1 MSASVAALWERAR
14 AEGDPNLFC
23 EAVPYA
29 KFLGLTASLDSSG
42 EVETVAVSMP
52 YIERLGGNMSVP
64 ALHGGTLGSL
74 METAA
79 VLTGFWLAQGARPRI
94 INITVDYLRPA
105 FLEDTVATCKVLRH
119 GRRIITVQTYARQGE
134 TLVAAAKVHLMISA

>member
-1 MSASVAALWERAR
+1 VSESVEALWARAR
-14 AEGDPNLFC
+14 EAGDPNVMC

-29 KFLGLTASLDSSG
+29 KFLGFTAALDSSG
-42 EVETVAVSMP
+42 EVETVAVTMP

-79 VLTGFWLAQGARPRI
+79 VLTGFWLADGVRPRI

-105 FLEDTVATCKVLRH
+105 FLEDTVATCKVLRR
-119 GRRIITVQTYARQGE
+119 GRRIITVQTYANQGE